1 VNAALQQGANDRP
14 VFVQAAVNVSYPR
27 EFKFQRE
34 DQAKLAQVAQSSGGR
49 LLQLGDTNVKLFE
62 AGGTLPAQSLRQVW
76 DILLYAAALL
86 FIVDVAARRL
96 VFEKRA
102 ANTTVKVNVGQVAQ
116 AWRTARQR
124 AADNM
129 SNTGLSRSSS
139 VVLDQG
145 VASNV
150 RGNAE
155 VDLNSSGPLNSDDDR
170 SMDSSIS
177 GAEIPLEQLPPLER
191 LREAKRRARVDR
203 DSDTKEPQS

>member
-1 VNAALQQGANDRP
+1 LQQSANERP

-34 DQAKLAQVAQSSGGR
+34 DQAKLAQVAESSGGR

-62 AGGTLPAQSLRQVW
+62 AGGTLPAQSLRQAW

-102 ANTTVKVNVGQVAQ
+102 ANTTVKVNVGQMAQ
-116 AWRTARQR
+116 AWKTARQR

-129 SNTGLSRSSS
+129 SHTGVS
-139 VVLDQG
+139 VAPSVAVDQG
-145 VASNV
+145 VARNA
-150 RGNAE
+150 RGIAE
-155 VDLNSSGPLNSDDDR
+155 VDLNSSGPLNANGDR

-191 LREAKRRARVDR
+191 LRKAKRRARADR
-203 DSDTKEPQS
+203 DSDTQEPQS